1 MTILLFISGL
11 VFLLLGAEALVR
23 GASRIATAVG
33 ISPLVIGLAVVAI
46 GTSSPELAVSLKSA
60 MSHQAGIAVGNII
73 GSNIFNVLFIL
84 GLSAL
89 IIPLS
94 VSQQLIRLDVPLM
107 ICISFIVLFF
117 SLDHTISRM
126 DGIVLVFG
134 LIVYLSFLLYQSRKN
149 NSDEYKTELKTK
161 QNGYNKNHWVI
172 NTVLVISGLALLVA
186 GSRWLVESSVTFA
199 KYLGVDE
206 LIIGLTIISAGT
218 SLPEVVTSAIAALR
232 GERDIAVGNVVG
244 SNIMNM
250 MAVLGVT
257 SIVAPSGIAVSDAVI
272 RFDIPLMIVV
282 AVACL
287 PIFFTG
293 CKISR
298 WEGALLIGYYIAYT
312 LYLYLASSKHAALT
326 TFSTVMLYFV
336 IPLTAVTIIIIAV
349 QEWKQKSRSA

>member
-1 MTILLFISGL
+1 MTVLLFILGL
-11 VFLLLGAEALVR
+11 VLLLIGADVLVR
-23 GASRIATAVG
+23 GASRIATAAG
-33 ISPLVIGLAVVAI
+33 ISPLVIGLTVVAI
-46 GTSSPELAVSLKSA
+46 GTSSPELAVSIKSA
-60 MSHQAGIAVGNII
+60 MTGQAGIALGNII

-89 IIPLS
+89 IVPLS
-94 VSQQLIRLDVPLM
+94 VSRQLIRLDVPLM
-107 ICISFIVLFF
+107 IGISFVVLLF
-117 SLDHTISRM
+117 SLDHTINRM
-126 DGIVLVFG
+126 DGIILVLG
-134 LIVYLSFLLYQSRKN
+134 LVVYLSFLLYQSRKN
-149 NSDEYKTELKTK
+149 SDEQYKTEVKTIR
-161 QNGYNKNHWVI
+161 NGKIKSHWVN
-172 NTVLVISGLALLVA
+172 NTILIISGLALLVA

-206 LIIGLTIISAGT
+206 LVIGLTIISAGT
-218 SLPEVVTSAIAALR
+218 SLPEVVTSAVAAFR

-244 SNIMNM
+244 SNILNM
-250 MAVLGVT
+250 MAVLGFT
-257 SIVAPSGIAVSDAVI
+257 SIVAPSGITVSDAVI

-349 QEWKQKSRSA
+349 QEWKQKSPSA